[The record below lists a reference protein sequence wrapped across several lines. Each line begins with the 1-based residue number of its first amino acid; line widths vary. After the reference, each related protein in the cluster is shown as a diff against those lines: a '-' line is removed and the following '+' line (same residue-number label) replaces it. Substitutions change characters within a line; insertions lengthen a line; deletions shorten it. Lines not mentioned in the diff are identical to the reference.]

1 MTKKEKGRLW
11 DGRSR
16 PATDKYKENFIFK
29 EKTLSEQLQE
39 GFEKER
45 MGLPKKL
52 TEQQMKFAYELV
64 TNEGRKTATEC
75 AVDAGFAKDS
85 ARQYASKLQ
94 NPKLYPLVVKYIGEL
109 REEWQKKYEVTYEKH
124 IAELG
129 QIRKEALKKGAW
141 SAAVNAE
148 VARGKAAGLYI
159 EQKIIR
165 TGKLE
170 DLTTEELESR
180 MKKII
185 DDYSPILEDVPFE
198 ERKDKVKSKQ
208 ESQKDSLHLS
218 DASDG
223 KTFLSK
229 IIHHHLHNANVQTL
243 CLFL

>member
-1 MTKKEKGRLW
+1 
-11 DGRSR
+11 
-16 PATDKYKENFIFK
+16 
-29 EKTLSEQLQE
+29 
-39 GFEKER
+39 

-109 REEWQKKYEVTYEKH
+109 REEWQQQYEVTFANH
-124 IAELG
+124 ISELG
-129 QIRKEALKKGAW
+129 KLRDAAREKKAW

-170 DLTTEELESR
+170 DLSTEELESR
-180 MKKII
+180 MKQII
-185 DDYSPILEDVPFE
+185 DDYSPILEGVEFE
-198 ERKDKVKSKQ
+198 ELKEKVKTDTK
-208 ESQKDSLHLS
+208 SQ
-218 DASDG
+218 
-223 KTFLSK
+223 
-229 IIHHHLHNANVQTL
+229 NVEHPKKPL
-243 CLFL
+243 N